1 MEWSFLGAVGA
12 FGAMFVALIALFQLQ
27 LNRLETRLRDE
38 MRRNHQ
44 ETRDLLLEHSHE
56 DDGRPVF
63 RLPQTAGD

>member
-12 FGAMFVALIALFQLQ
+12 FGAMFLAFIALFQLQ
-27 LNRLETRLRDE
+27 LDRLETRLRDE

-44 ETRDLLLEHSHE
+44 ETRDLLLGHSHK

>member
-12 FGAMFVALIALFQLQ
+12 FGAMFLALIALFQLQ

-44 ETRDLLLEHSHE
+44 LVVRC
-56 DDGRPVF
+56 
-63 RLPQTAGD
+63 RLRNQGPAAWAFP